1 MKEKHV
7 QPFVQLLF
15 FVILHRLITKF
26 INYDM
31 KKSKILM
38 AFIAVVLFMAPQESS
53 AQSLLQK
60 LGGAVSSLTSSGS
73 SSSSTSGN
81 LVQTVANLLGTIAL
95 HSDSLQGTWVYSQP
109 CVAFESENVL
119 TSLGGVAASAK
130 VESTLKSLLQKA
142 GFTEGKV
149 TLTFNADSTGVITC
163 GSRNVDVQDIGRA
176 AELVQDKDTP
186 LFVYCYSG
194 ARSSRAVS
202 ALRSMGYTNV
212 TNIGGIAGY
221 RGQIEG

>member
-1 MKEKHV
+1 MQEKHV
-7 QPFVQLLF
+7 QLFVQLVF

-60 LGGAVSSLTSSGS
+60 LGGAVSSLTSSGG

-95 HSDSLQGTWVYSQP
+95 QSDSLQGTWVYSQP

-149 TLTFNADSTGVITC
+149 TLTFNADKLMTT
-163 GSRNVDVQDIGRA
+163 
-176 AELVQDKDTP
+176 LK
-186 LFVYCYSG
+186 
-194 ARSSRAVS
+194 AVS
-202 ALRSMGYTNV
+202 NATSKLSTTAAIVNSLLSSYNGMR
-212 TNIGGIAGY
+212 IGF
-221 RGQIEG
+221 ELKK